1 MQAKIFKII
10 GVVILIIIIGLLYNL
25 LVYGAGQEYAQ
36 TAAQQF
42 NDDSAYVILRTQSSV
57 LTLCK
62 VGYAVLNLAS
72 LSLFYFIWKPKKVE
86 HKEVEET
93 E

>member
-1 MQAKIFKII
+1 MKSKIFKTI
-10 GVVILIIIIGLLYNL
+10 GVIILIITIWLVYNL
-25 LVYGAGQEYAQ
+25 LVYGTGQEYAQ

-42 NDDSAYVILRTQSSV
+42 SDDSSYFVLRTQTTI

-62 VGYAVLNLAS
+62 VLYVALNLGS

-86 HKEVEET
+86 EVK
-93 E
+93 